1 MERELEEKKRVLLE
15 VQKMSKDTQGAE
27 ESGDVEKDDNVS
39 VSTGD
44 MQSVRYSIS
53 YPHYFG
59 H

>member
-1 MERELEEKKRVLLE
+1 MEHELVEKKRVLLE

-27 ESGDVEKDDNVS
+27 ESMDVEKDDNVS

-44 MQSVRYSIS
+44 TQSVRYSIS

>member
-1 MERELEEKKRVLLE
+1 MLLE

-27 ESGDVEKDDNVS
+27 ESRDVKKDDNVS

-44 MQSVRYSIS
+44 TQSVQYSIS